1 MKWVAGG
8 APQPSRNG
16 ALWGLVGYPL
26 PAFGMEPGH
35 VCRQPR
41 FFPQLP
47 MSKADGD
54 SRARGAAGGG
64 RDAASPSGASGA
76 ESKNVKPAAST
87 IQDDI
92 PPVHVLVAAE
102 QQDRKETE
110 ALLSGFDRPGRGPKA
125 PPRERDFVDY
135 YAKKPGG
142 GASSGS
148 LRAAS
153 GAGAG
158 AAAGGGAG
166 VSAKARDE
174 STVIVRRKGD
184 GAPAWLVWGGAAVLM
199 LLVGGLVAYVATSDG
214 RPVAAT
220 PTAPSAASAA
230 SAATTLTA
238 ATSPKPSVADENIP
252 PPSVVAPSVVAEAP
266 SAGAVEAAPAVAPRG
281 SAKRE
286 ARGVPSG
293 ATPTTTTP
301 AETAAPMPRATS
313 TAAAPK
319 GSPREDFIRDL

>member
-1 MKWVAGG
+1 M
-8 APQPSRNG
+8 
-16 ALWGLVGYPL
+16 
-26 PAFGMEPGH
+26 
-35 VCRQPR
+35 
-41 FFPQLP
+41 
-47 MSKADGD
+47 
-54 SRARGAAGGG
+54 
-64 RDAASPSGASGA
+64 
-76 ESKNVKPAAST
+76 KPASST

-110 ALLSGFDRPGRGPKA
+110 DLLSGFDRPGRGPKA
-125 PPRERDFVDY
+125 APRDRDFVDY

-148 LRAAS
+148 LRAARPDAA

-158 AAAGGGAG
+158 GAVG
-166 VSAKARDE
+166 ASAKARDE

-199 LLVGGLVAYVATSDG
+199 LLVGGLVAYVATADG

-220 PTAPSAASAA
+220 PMAPSAASAA

-238 ATSPKPSVADENIP
+238 ATSPKPSVTDENIP
-252 PPSVVAPSVVAEAP
+252 PPSAVVP
-266 SAGAVEAAPAVAPRG
+266 SAVGVEAVEATPAGSAVAPRG
-281 SAKRE
+281 GPKRE

-293 ATPTTTTP
+293 ATTTTTVAP
-301 AETAAPMPRATS
+301 AETTPRATT
-313 TAAAPK
+313 TAVAPK
-319 GSPREDFIRDL
+319 GLPREDFIRDL